1 MKFNKFNKGDKVK
14 VRNIFPELNG
24 DYIWTIKYVLRDN
37 NYALISDN
45 GIEIIIHAY
54 DLTVE

>member
-24 DYIWTIKYVLRDN
+24 DYIWTIKYVLKDN